1 MLVALALYAS
11 TAHAGIP
18 RDSAERRASV
28 RMQISL
34 TEDPRALPNYS
45 RQVKGLLIANGPS

>member
-45 RQVKGLLIANGPS
+45 RQAKGLLIANGPS